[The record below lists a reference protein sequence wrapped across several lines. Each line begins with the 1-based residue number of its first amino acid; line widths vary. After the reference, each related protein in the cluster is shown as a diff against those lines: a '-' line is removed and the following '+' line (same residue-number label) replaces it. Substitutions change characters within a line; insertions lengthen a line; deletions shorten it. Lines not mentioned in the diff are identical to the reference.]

1 MMRLLKGIWRLL
13 SGISRVISVL
23 IPLVLVVVFV
33 VALAAGL
40 SESTPEPL
48 PNRAALL
55 IAPSGPLVEDAPPV
69 EAFSAFL
76 SQNYDQ
82 PVFLNDVV
90 RAIRWAL
97 WTSAL
102 RPWCWSLRILRAL
115 QRVKRSRSV
124 PPSPTSKRQAN
135 RSLPWAIS
143 THKPTTY

>member
-55 IAPSGPLVEDAPPV
+55 IAPSGPLVEDAPPGGHPRPKV
-69 EAFSAFL
+69 PMARSAAQL
-76 SQNYDQ
+76 G
-82 PVFLNDVV
+82 
-90 RAIRWAL
+90 
-97 WTSAL
+97 
-102 RPWCWSLRILRAL
+102 
-115 QRVKRSRSV
+115 
-124 PPSPTSKRQAN
+124 
-135 RSLPWAIS
+135 
-143 THKPTTY
+143 